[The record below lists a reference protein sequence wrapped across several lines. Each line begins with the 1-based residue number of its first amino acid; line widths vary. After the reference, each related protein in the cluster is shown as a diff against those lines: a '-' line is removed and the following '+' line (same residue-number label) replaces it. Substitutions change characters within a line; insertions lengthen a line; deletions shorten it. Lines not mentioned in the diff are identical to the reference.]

1 MSTPQYYGD
10 GVDSKGILKGQSQ
23 DEGERFLV
31 GKMKL
36 VIVTGMPGAGKS
48 GIAQAFSDVDV
59 PVIVMGDVIRNET
72 RRRGLEPNPENTKK
86 VMLELREE
94 KGSGAVAQFCMDDLK
109 GLESDIVVIEGC
121 RSIAEIDVF
130 DDCAESVLIV
140 CVHTSPKERFRR
152 LRERNREDAPSSWEV
167 FRERDVREIS
177 VGLGGVIAL
186 SDIMIVNE
194 GSLTEFQDQSKQLVK
209 RLT

>member
-1 MSTPQYYGD
+1 
-10 GVDSKGILKGQSQ
+10 
-23 DEGERFLV
+23 
-31 GKMKL
+31 MKL

-48 GIAQAFSDVDV
+48 GVAQTFQDVGV

-72 RRRGLEPNPENTKK
+72 RKRGLEPNPENTKT
-86 VMLELREE
+86 VMLELRE
-94 KGSGAVAQFCMDDLK
+94 KNGPGAIALFCIDELK
-109 GLESDIVVIEGC
+109 ELDSNLVVIEGC

-130 DDCAESVLIV
+130 DDYADSVTIV
-140 CVHTSPKERFRR
+140 CVHTSPKERFTR
-152 LRERNREDAPSSWEV
+152 LRDRNREDAPQSWEV
-167 FRERDVREIS
+167 FRERDIREIS

-194 GSLTEFQDQSKQLVK
+194 GTMDDFQEMSKELVK